1 MTSRGMHLGAVIA
14 ALLACGAPAGAAP
27 AASARPVPATR
38 PAPADDPM
46 LYVANQLP
54 ATVSVID
61 AKTNTLVTTV
71 DLQKLGFSAKAKPHD
86 IAVEPDGSF
95 WYVSL
100 IGDGY
105 VVKFDRQN
113 RVVGKAAMAVPGLL
127 ALDPHS
133 DLLYATRSMSAVNP
147 PSSIGVIH
155 RGTMSVDE
163 VDVFVGRPH
172 AVAVDPR
179 GTFAYVGSL
188 AENQIATVNGSTE
201 QVTLSPIPGDSNRMI
216 VDFAVNPDGTRLVG
230 TDQMQNQALVFDA
243 GTPTKLT
250 QLKAIDVPAWPWH
263 VAFTPDGNQVWF
275 GNQKDNS
282 VTELD
287 AGTWTVGGIVRGT
300 GLAAPHG
307 VAVSPDGRTVY
318 ISSHN
323 LQGTYQPRSA
333 HTGGTGTVV
342 AIDRATRAISKVI
355 ETDVDPVGMNISGSP

>member
-1 MTSRGMHLGAVIA
+1 MTARGMHLGAIIA

-27 AASARPVPATR
+27 ASTPA
-38 PAPADDPM
+38 AGDPM
-46 LYVANQLP
+46 LYVANQQP

-61 AKTNTLVTTV
+61 ARTNTLVTTV

-86 IAVEPDGSF
+86 IAVEPDGSY

-105 VVKFDRQN
+105 VVKLDREN

-127 ALDPHS
+127 ALDPNS

-155 RGTMSVDE
+155 RTDMSIDE

-179 GTFAYVGSL
+179 GRFAFVGSL
-188 AENQIATVNGSTE
+188 AENQIATVNGQTE
-201 QVTLSPIPGDSNRMI
+201 EVTLSPVPGDGNRMI
-216 VDFAVNPDGTRLVG
+216 VDFAVSPDGTRLVA

-243 GTPTKLT
+243 STPASLT
-250 QLKAIDVPAWPWH
+250 QQKAVPVPAWPWH
-263 VAFTPDGNQVWF
+263 VTFTPDGKQVWF

-287 AGTWTVGGIVRGT
+287 AGTWKVGTIVQGK
-300 GLAAPHG
+300 GLAEPHG
-307 VAVSPDGRTVY
+307 VAISPDGKTVY
-318 ISSHN
+318 ISNHN
-323 LQGTYQPRSA
+323 LQGAYQPETARP
-333 HTGGTGTVV
+333 GGTGTVV
-342 AIDRATRAISKVI
+342 VIDRTSGKIAKVI
-355 ETDVDPVGMNISGSP
+355 ETDVDPVGMNISGRR